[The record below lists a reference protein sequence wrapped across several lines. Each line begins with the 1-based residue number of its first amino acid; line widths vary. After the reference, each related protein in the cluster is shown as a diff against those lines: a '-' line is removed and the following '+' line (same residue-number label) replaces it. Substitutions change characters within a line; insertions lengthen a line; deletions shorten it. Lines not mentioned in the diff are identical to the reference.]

1 MQMELAGKYDAKA
14 IETEIR
20 HYLHNIDLR
29 SLLED
34 ELRDKKQVVA
44 FTSG

>member
-20 HYLHNIDLR
+20 HYLHNIDLT
-29 SLLED
+29 SLLEN
-34 ELRDKKQVVA
+34 ELRDNRNTGC
-44 FTSG
+44 FY